1 MPFHALPAL
10 TVPGLRPQREAL
22 RLPAERNGIHH
33 SSGTN
38 TGPRLAVEG
47 ESSGM
52 EKMPDPTMS
61 SLSHLPCLRF
71 SCHSLRGT
79 IVTIIMLACKDE
91 VYFHLNVFLS
101 IASISFIE
109 PITKLEHTKHHGRDT
124 VYSIT

>member
-10 TVPGLRPQREAL
+10 TVPGLRPQGEAL

-33 SSGTN
+33 SNGTN

-61 SLSHLPCLRF
+61 SLSHLPCLQF
-71 SCHSLRGT
+71 SCHSLRG
-79 IVTIIMLACKDE
+79 L
-91 VYFHLNVFLS
+91 LS
-101 IASISFIE
+101 PSSC
-109 PITKLEHTKHHGRDT
+109 
-124 VYSIT
+124 